1 MNRFIKYN
9 KYYRLAIL
17 CSAIAIIP
25 IIWAIIATIAFA
37 NSPIATISLFFVPVA
52 VAVAVILAINFWYEG
67 EDRRIGLRR
76 AQ

>member
-17 CSAIAIIP
+17 CLALAIAP
-25 IIWAIIATIAFA
+25 LIWAIIAATAFA
-37 NSPIATISLFFVPVA
+37 NSPTATISLFFVPIA
-52 VAVAVILAINFWYEG
+52 IAIAAILALTFWYEA

-76 AQ
+76 LD